1 MALRIPQ
8 FHDLD
13 KITADTYRT
22 YVARI
27 SDPDRRRYAEQ
38 SMGSGAEYDAAVRE
52 ADQLDATLADPS
64 RRARMVSPFQ
74 ARYDALREDLK
85 ARRNRIIMD
94 IRSTPPRARR
104 RGYNDMMFAT
114 ASAYN
119 LNADIN
125 QNDVNWLRGQ
135 KVDHLHIAN
144 MYGRGERVVDR
155 VEGEPSAIEKDVA
168 IIVNQ
173 FPELGPLRDQIDAF
187 NRAANAGITNSMSA
201 AERADMQA
209 RAVAARGRAEELSSA
224 MSQRLKQAL
233 ASYNTDQMRG
243 VVAAGVGNTPEVRR
257 RARFSGRAP
266 GVGIS
271 IGGMG

>member
-52 ADQLDATLADPS
+52 ADQLDAILADRS
-64 RRARMVSPFQ
+64 RRERMVSPFQ
-74 ARYDALREDLK
+74 DRYDRINADLNS
-85 ARRNRIIMD
+85 RRNAIVAG
-94 IRSTPPRARR
+94 IRNPPKGFR
-104 RGYNDMMFAT
+104 FLT
-114 ASAYN
+114 AGHYDTS
-119 LNADIN
+119 ADIT
-125 QNDVNWLRGQ
+125 QADVDRLRRHQ
-135 KVDHLHIAN
+135 PWMLEWASWKHT
-144 MYGRGERVVDR
+144 GRG
-155 VEGEPSAIEKDVA
+155 STFNKDIA
-168 IIVNQ
+168 LIQRQ
-173 FPELGPLRDQIDAF
+173 FPELLSLRNQISAF
-187 NRAANAGITNSMSA
+187 DREANAGITNSMSA
-201 AERADMQA
+201 AERSATQA
-209 RAVAARGRAEELSSA
+209 RAVAARRRAEELSRA
-224 MSQRLKQAL
+224 TAQRLTQAL

-243 VVAAGVGNTPEVRR
+243 VVAAGVGNTPAVRG
-257 RARFSGRAP
+257 RARFAGRAP

>member
-74 ARYDALREDLK
+74 ARYDAITADLK
-85 ARRNRIIMD
+85 SRRNAIVAG
-94 IRSTPPRARR
+94 IRNIKGLTFR
-104 RGYNDMMFAT
+104 T
-114 ASAYN
+114 AGDYN
-119 LNADIN
+119 LDADIT
-125 QNDVNWLRGQ
+125 QADVDRLRG
-135 KVDHLHIAN
+135 HSSHMMSLASNYRTGNLNTYANEIAN
-144 MYGRGERVVDR
+144 IAR
-155 VEGEPSAIEKDVA
+155 
-168 IIVNQ
+168 Q
-173 FPELGPLRDQIDAF
+173 FQELGPLRNQIAAF
-187 NRAANAGITNSMSA
+187 DREANAGITNSMSA
-201 AERADMQA
+201 TERSATQA
-209 RAVAARGRAEELSSA
+209 RAVAARRRAEELSRA
-224 MSQRLKQAL
+224 TAQRLTQAL

-243 VVAAGVGNTPEVRR
+243 AVAAGVGNTPAVRG
-257 RARFSGRAP
+257 RARFAGRAP

>member
-8 FHDLD
+8 FRDLD
-13 KITADTYRT
+13 KITANTYRT

-74 ARYDALREDLK
+74 ARYDALTANLK
-85 ARRNRIIMD
+85 SRRNAIVAG
-94 IRSTPPRARR
+94 IRNIERLIRR
-104 RGYNDMMFAT
+104 NSDPFAVDRFLGH
-114 ASAYN
+114 SRSGDYN
-119 LNADIN
+119 LDADIT
-125 QNDVNWLRGQ
+125 QADLDRLRGHGSE
-135 KVDHLHIAN
+135 VIGLASGYHTGNRNTYANDIAN
-144 MYGRGERVVDR
+144 IAR
-155 VEGEPSAIEKDVA
+155 
-168 IIVNQ
+168 Q
-173 FPELGPLRDQIDAF
+173 FQELGPLRNQIDAF
-187 NRAANAGITNSMSA
+187 DREANAGITNSMSA
-201 AERADMQA
+201 TERSATQA
-209 RAVAARGRAEELSSA
+209 RAVAARRKAEELSRA
-224 MSQRLKQAL
+224 TAQRLTQAL

-243 VVAAGVGNTPEVRR
+243 AVATGVVNSPAVRG
-257 RARFSGRAP
+257 RARFAGRAP